1 MELVV
6 QKYGGTSLATA
17 EQIKRVARRIIG
29 RRESGDRVVVVVSAM
44 GNSTSDLVELAQGL
58 SSNPDPREMDLLLS
72 TGEIVSGALT
82 AMALKELGCDSIS
95 LTGAQAGI
103 HTDTAFGRARIAALH
118 PERLERELN
127 QERVVIVAGFQGVTE
142 EMEVTTLGRGASDTT
157 AVALAAGLGAVR
169 CEIYTDVEGIYT
181 ADPRIVTNAQK
192 LTDISYDEMLE
203 LASYGAKM
211 HPRSIELGEMYQIPI
226 LVASAFNEKPG
237 TLIHGDVDMMEVRN
251 KVRGVACDLNVA
263 RITVLAVPD
272 QPGIA
277 ASLFEPLAQAGISVD
292 VIVQNASQEH
302 LTDLSF
308 TVAQTDLDKAL
319 IVVEEVAERIGSPG
333 LVSNDH
339 LAKVSIVGT
348 GMQNAPGYAS
358 EMFRTLYAEDI
369 NIEMIT
375 TSEIRITCIVAETQA
390 HDAVRALHRA
400 FGLEGPS

>member
-17 EQIKRVARRIIG
+17 EQIKRVARRIIAK
-29 RRESGDRVVVVVSAM
+29 RKSGDQVVVVVSAM
-44 GNSTSDLVELAQGL
+44 GNSTSDLVELARGL

-82 AMALKELGCDSIS
+82 AMALKDLGCDSIS

-103 HTDTAFGRARIAALH
+103 HTDTTFGRARIAALH
-118 PERLERELN
+118 PERLQRELN
-127 QERVVIVAGFQGVTE
+127 QDRVVVVAGFQGVTD

-157 AVALAAGLGAVR
+157 AVALAAGLGAIR
-169 CEIYTDVEGIYT
+169 CEIYTDVGGIYT
-181 ADPRIVTNAQK
+181 ADPRIVKKAQK
-192 LTDISYDEMLE
+192 LPDISYDEMLE

-226 LVASAFNEKPG
+226 LVASAFNENPG
-237 TLIHGDVDMMEVRN
+237 TLIHGDVDMMELRN

-319 IVVEEVAERIGSPG
+319 IVVERVAKSIGSPG
-333 LVSNDH
+333 VVSNDH
-339 LAKVSIVGT
+339 LGKVSIVGR
-348 GMQNAPGYAS
+348 GIQNAPGYAS
-358 EMFRTLYAEDI
+358 QMFQTLYAEDI

-375 TSEIRITCIVAETQA
+375 TSEIRITCIVAESQA
-390 HDAVRALHRA
+390 HDAVKALHRA
-400 FGLEGPS
+400 FGLEEPS